1 MTDTMGSNK
10 PFNVGDKVVNLR
22 YLHLWNDPFFHVQ
35 FLNDVVQVVLLAN
48 EKHFTFNPLVK
59 LPLAIVPE
67 NYVAQH
73 IFTQDSGVCVVDKS
87 KYVLSVERQSDTIR
101 EILLN
106 SLALSIKTVNEEFDN
121 MHPEYSPKNIREIHT
136 NNKNKFAKIG
146 FLHTR
151 FEEVIKVIFA
161 K

>member
-1 MTDTMGSNK
+1 MGRNK

-35 FLNDVVQVVLLAN
+35 FLNDVVQVVLLAD

-59 LPLAIVPE
+59 LPLVIVPE
-67 NYVAQH
+67 SYVAQH
-73 IFTQDSGVCVVDKS
+73 IFTQASGVCVIDESKS
-87 KYVLSVERQSDTIR
+87 VLSIERQSETIR
-101 EILLN
+101 EILSN
-106 SLALSIKTVNEEFDN
+106 SLSLAIKTVNEEFAN
-121 MHPEYSPKNIREIHT
+121 MQPEYSPATIREIET
-136 NNKNKFAKIG
+136 NNKNKFAKIV

-151 FEEVIKVIFA
+151 FEEVVKVIFA